1 MVALPSHQV
10 LANQQQDQ
18 ARCENTIK
26 TLTVGKA
33 QDEAHAAA
41 ETSTVKQLEAA
52 AAALTKEGQAA
63 EQAYAVAQS
72 AHVVK
77 VNALKREANQAD
89 ALLEILLSLKS
100 QLSQYVLLGRVLGV
114 VRCHLRV
121 NCL

>member
-1 MVALPSHQV
+1 M
-10 LANQQQDQ
+10 
-18 ARCENTIK
+18 RKE
-26 TLTVGKA
+26 

-63 EQAYAVAQS
+63 EQANAVAQS

-100 QLSQYVLLGRVLGV
+100 QLSQCVPLSWVLGV
-114 VRCHLRV
+114 VRCRMCV
-121 NCL
+121 KCL